1 MIAEYL
7 LNNSA
12 LDKCLITMNAKL
24 KKLAV
29 RLVIAALL
37 LSLLLPNMKIAFSE
51 DFAGKIDLFTQKEPY
66 SGKGP
71 NMPSDAFAP
80 QELVILHALVTY
92 KEMPLQSVLV
102 AFYIQTPSGDSFSRT
117 EKTNASGIA
126 TINFTIVWPCVNG
139 NEIFGE
145 WYTLA
150 NAAIGAVVVRD
161 SLTFKVGWIV
171 ELLSVRTI
179 DENLSSRSNFGI
191 GGDVGLEITLRSIAM
206 MMKTATIAITIQDEL
221 ETSVSFYEICDFKV
235 QPNEKPVFLY
245 CKLYIPKWAS
255 VGEATVF
262 VSALNVSGAPYC
274 PAISTKFYITLYMPV
289 TVAFHDV
296 AVVDV
301 VPSANSVEAGQIVN
315 IIAIVQNEGTE
326 NESFNVSAYYDD
338 SLIQTLSAT
347 LASHSWSILNF
358 TFNTTTV
365 VPANY
370 TIKVSIPPLINEAD
384 LTDNI
389 FVDGIVEVKPKLPII
404 IHNIAIVD
412 VETST
417 NTVYIGDLLQINVSV
432 VNKGT
437 ETETFSVGVYYNLSL
452 IETQV
457 VDALSPSAQQI
468 LTFMWN
474 TSLVREG
481 SYQISAF
488 APLVGDIDVSDNTRV
503 NGIVQVVKAPKPLYF
518 LTVKTEPLGVTTI
531 VGEGWYEENTNVS
544 LTAPS
549 VVLVSD
555 GIRYKFC
562 YWDVDGTPQDIGVNS
577 INVFMDAN
585 HTATAHYINQYY
597 LSVKTDPPEIAT
609 ISGEGWYNE
618 SVYVTLNAPAI
629 YGYNFQ
635 YWDVDGLSQG
645 EDINT
650 ITVHMN
656 APHNATAH
664 YAEIEITYTLTIMTT
679 EGGTTNPAPG
689 NYTYTAGA
697 TVQVTAI
704 PNANYIFSHWELDD
718 VDVGSA
724 NPYSLIMDKNHV
736 LKAVFSPALAGWFI
750 PDWFYWFLL
759 LILILIIFLLAV
771 LLYRRRR
778 RREAET
784 AFYSGWTAWYY
795 RRNLRGKVDKI

>member
-1 MIAEYL
+1 
-7 LNNSA
+7 
-12 LDKCLITMNAKL
+12 MNTKL

-29 RLVIAALL
+29 GLTIIAIL
-37 LSLLLPNMKIAFSE
+37 LSVSLPNMKIAFSE
-51 DFAGKIDLFTQKEPY
+51 DFGGKIDLFTQKEPY

-80 QELVILHALVTY
+80 QELVILYALVTY
-92 KEMPLQSVLV
+92 KEMPLQNVLV
-102 AFYIQTPSGDSFSRT
+102 AFYIRTPSNASFSLSER
-117 EKTNASGIA
+117 TNASGIA
-126 TINFTIVWPCVNG
+126 TINFTIVWPCVDG
-139 NEIFGE
+139 NEVFGE

-150 NAAIGAVVVRD
+150 NAAIGDRVVQD
-161 SLTFKVGWIV
+161 SLTFRVGWIV

-179 DENLSSRSNFGI
+179 DENLSYKIDFGI
-191 GGDVGLEITLRSIAM
+191 GGDVGLEIALRSIAM
-206 MMKTATIAITIQDEL
+206 VMKTATIAVTLQDEL
-221 ETSVSFYEICDFKV
+221 GTSVSSCEICDFKV
-235 QPNEKPVFLY
+235 QPNEKLILLY
-245 CKLYIPKWAS
+245 CKLYIPKWA
-255 VGEATVF
+255 VIGEATVF
-262 VSALNVSGAPYC
+262 VSALIAPTNASGVPYC
-274 PAISTKFYITLYMPV
+274 PAISTKFYIAPCAPLTI
-289 TVAFHDV
+289 TFHDV

-301 VPSANSVEAGQIVN
+301 VPSAKSVEVGEIVN
-315 IIAIVQNEGTE
+315 ISAVIQNEGTE
-326 NESFNVSAYYDD
+326 NESFSVSAYYNDF
-338 SLIQTLSAT
+338 LIQTLSVT

-404 IHNIAIVD
+404 THNIAIVD
-412 VETST
+412 IKTST

-432 VNKGT
+432 FNKGT
-437 ETETFSVGVYYNLSL
+437 ETETFNVEVYYDFLL
-452 IETQV
+452 IGTQV
-457 VDALSPSAQQI
+457 VDALPSGVQQT
-468 LTFMWN
+468 LTFVWDTN
-474 TSLVREG
+474 SVCEG
-481 SYQISAF
+481 FYRISAS
-488 APLVGDIDVSDNTRV
+488 APLDGDVDSSDNTLAD
-503 NGIVQVVKAPKPLYF
+503 GIVHVVKAPKPLYF
-518 LTVKTEPLGVTTI
+518 LTVKTEPLGITTI

-549 VVLVSD
+549 LVLVSD
-555 GIRYKFC
+555 GVRYKFS
-562 YWDVDGTPQDIGVNS
+562 YWDVDGVPQDVGVNS
-577 INVFMDAN
+577 ISVFMDAN
-585 HTATAHYINQYY
+585 HTATAHYIRQYY
-597 LSVKTDPPEIAT
+597 LSVKTDPPEIAM

-618 SVYVTLNAPAI
+618 SVCVTLNAPTI
-629 YGYNFQ
+629 YGYDFQ

-650 ITVHMN
+650 ITVHMD

-664 YAEIEITYTLTIMTT
+664 YVEIEITYTLTIITT

-689 NYTYTAGA
+689 NYTYSANT

-704 PNANYIFSHWELDD
+704 PNANYIFDHWELDD

-724 NPYSLIMDKNHV
+724 NSYSLIMDKNHV

-759 LILILIIFLLAV
+759 LILILIIFLLAA
-771 LLYRRRR
+771 LLYRRKR

-795 RRNLRGKVDKI
+795 CRNLRGKVDKI